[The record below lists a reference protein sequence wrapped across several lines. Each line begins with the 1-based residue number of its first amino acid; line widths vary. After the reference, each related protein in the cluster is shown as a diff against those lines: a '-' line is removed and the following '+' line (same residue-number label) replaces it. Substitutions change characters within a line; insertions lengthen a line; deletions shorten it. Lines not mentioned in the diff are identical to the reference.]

1 MSYICFRA
9 HIFLKTMYSIC
20 ISNAVF
26 LIMFCFQ
33 FFSVC
38 MYINEEPSGL
48 VLEFKQNGMD
58 DFSLVL
64 LMLQSLS
71 SNSESWKNC

>member
-1 MSYICFRA
+1 
-9 HIFLKTMYSIC
+9 
-20 ISNAVF
+20 
-26 LIMFCFQ
+26 MFCFQ

-48 VLEFKQNGMD
+48 VLKFKQNGMD

-64 LMLQSLS
+64 LMLQNLS